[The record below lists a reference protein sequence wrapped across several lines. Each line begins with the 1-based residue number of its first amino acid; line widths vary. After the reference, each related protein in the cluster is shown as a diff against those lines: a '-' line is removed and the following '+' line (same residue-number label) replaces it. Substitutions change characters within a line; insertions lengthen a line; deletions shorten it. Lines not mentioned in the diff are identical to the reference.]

1 MAVYRIKGGKP
12 LQGSVRISGSKNAL
26 LPIMAASIILDS
38 ALLLENV
45 PELRDMKTMGELLKY
60 MGAEVQF
67 KDNSLFID
75 ARNLK
80 KTEAPYELV
89 KQMRASVL
97 VLGALIGKYGR
108 ARVSLPGGCAIG
120 VRPIDQHIMGLKKLG
135 AEIEIKDGYIEA
147 RCNKLKG
154 CEINFDIVSV
164 TGTENIILAAVLA
177 DGISVIENSA
187 MEPEVDDLI
196 NFLNLAGARI
206 ERDGRRLKV
215 VSATS
220 LKCERYSVIPDR
232 IEAGTYLVAGAASR
246 GRVEVKGV
254 IPEHLTAVLKKL
266 EETGARIRVEG
277 DSVSVEGDRIKPV
290 EIMTAPYPGF
300 PTDMQAQFMAMLS
313 IAEGTSV
320 IRETIFENRFLH
332 AAELMRMG
340 ANIKVRESVAVVNG
354 VKQLHGAHVMAT
366 DLRASASLVIAGL
379 IAEGETVVSRIYH
392 LERGYERMG
401 EKLSLLGAEI
411 KREEREEF

>member
-1 MAVYRIKGGKP
+1 MTVYRIKGGKP
-12 LQGSVRISGSKNAL
+12 LEGSVKISGSKNAL
-26 LPIMAASIILDS
+26 LPIMAGSIILDS
-38 ALLLENV
+38 AVVLENV
-45 PELRDMKTMGELLKY
+45 PDLRDMRTMGELLKY

-67 KDNSLFID
+67 NDNRLFID

-80 KTEAPYELV
+80 KMEAPYELV

-97 VLGALIGKYGR
+97 VLGALIGKYGK

-147 RCNKLKG
+147 RCDKLKG

-164 TGTENIILAAVLA
+164 TGTENIILAAVLS
-177 DGISVIENSA
+177 DGISIIENSA

-196 NFLNLAGARI
+196 NFLNIAGARI
-206 ERDGRRLKV
+206 ERDGRRVKV
-215 VSATS
+215 VPATS
-220 LKCERYSVIPDR
+220 LRCERYSVIPDR

-246 GRVEVKGV
+246 GRVEVRGV

-266 EETGARIRVEG
+266 EESGARVKVSA
-277 DSVSVEGDRIKPV
+277 DSVSIEGDKIKPI

-320 IRETIFENRFLH
+320 IRETIFDNRFLH

-340 ANIKVRESVAVVNG
+340 ADIKVRESVAVVNG
-354 VKQLHGAHVMAT
+354 VKELHGAHVMAT

-379 IAEGETVVSRIYH
+379 IAKGETLVSRIYH
-392 LERGYERMG
+392 LERGYERMD
-401 EKLSLLGAEI
+401 EKLSLLGAEV
-411 KREEREEF
+411 KREKIEGL